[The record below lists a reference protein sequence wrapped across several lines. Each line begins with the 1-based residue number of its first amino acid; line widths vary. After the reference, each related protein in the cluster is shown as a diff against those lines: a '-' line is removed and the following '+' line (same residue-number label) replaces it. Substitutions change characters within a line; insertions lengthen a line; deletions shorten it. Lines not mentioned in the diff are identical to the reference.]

1 MSNWVRNHKCPVTG
15 QVLTFDI
22 SDFIQNDAEHIRG
35 TECDQKILSS
45 KESNGIVYSP
55 NYPLPYQSNV
65 VCRYFIYGMQDEQ
78 NLERVKLTFDNFNV
92 PMRDGSRHCDDGY
105 LKVCF
110 DFVIVVT
117 SGYDM

>member
-1 MSNWVRNHKCPVTG
+1 
-15 QVLTFDI
+15 
-22 SDFIQNDAEHIRG
+22 
-35 TECDQKILSS
+35 
-45 KESNGIVYSP
+45 
-55 NYPLPYQSNV
+55 
-65 VCRYFIYGMQDEQ
+65 MQDEQ